1 MTSSSSRPAAFSLAE
16 VLISTA
22 VLALAIMALFLVLTY
37 SLRAVQVSSRQSE
50 AMHHA
55 RHLIDLIRVR
65 NLAFASFPAAPTEAS
80 GVNDAADARRPLAAA
95 PFENDL
101 PGGDGFTRNLACERV
116 GSDTSTYEYELVRIT
131 VTIFYTERG
140 HERQVALQALQ
151 ARP

>member
-1 MTSSSSRPAAFSLAE
+1 MTSSPSRQAFSLAE

-37 SLRAVQVSSRQSE
+37 SLRAVQVSSRQAE

-55 RHLIDLIRVR
+55 RRLIDLIRVR

-80 GVNDAADARRPLAAA
+80 GVNDASDARPRRAAA
-95 PFENDL
+95 PFESDL
-101 PGGDGFTRNLACERV
+101 PAGEGFRRNLACERV
-116 GSDTSTYEYELVRIT
+116 GNDTSTYEYELMKIT
-131 VTIFYTERG
+131 VTIFYTEGG
-140 HERQVALQALQ
+140 HERQVAMQAVQ